1 MSDYPLRGFR
11 VIEVATGEAV
21 ALAAR
26 VMAGYGADVIKV
38 EPPAGDPARR
48 TGPFPPGHAG
58 PDDGAAWHYFNTGK
72 RSVVLDLHQAAGR
85 EVLAALAGHAQLVL
99 TDVPVAAR
107 EAQGLL
113 RDQLTAGAPALSVV
127 SVTPYGESGPYA
139 GWSASEIT
147 EFAIGGQMSLM
158 GDPDREPLKAF
169 HNQAECQASLHVLGA
184 ALAALLVTARGGGGQ
199 YVELS
204 VQELQVSALEA
215 QGPMAFNGD
224 TLPATLLR
232 MGNGGRA
239 TWSQFEC
246 KDGYVGCFVNVMNLP
261 SFFRAIGHPELLS
274 KSQDDEFLR
283 GEGFK
288 LVQEWCAARTKQEV
302 YDTAVEFG
310 APMSYVAEP
319 PDILANPDIARTGV
333 WRTVAHPVTGWLRVP
348 GPPFRSDDM
357 AFDFTPAPSLGEH
370 TAGVLADVIGLS
382 QDDLGLLTAQ
392 AGAASRDG
400 ATNAEAPA
408 QGGTA

>member
-1 MSDYPLRGFR
+1 MSDYPLRGYR
-11 VIEVATGEAV
+11 VVEVATGEAA

-38 EPPAGDPARR
+38 EPPAGDPTRR
-48 TGPFPPGHAG
+48 VGPFPPGHAG
-58 PDDGAAWHYFNTGK
+58 PDDGAAWHYFHTGK

-85 EVLAALAGHAQLVL
+85 QILAALADQAQLLL
-99 TDVPVAAR
+99 TDVPVADR
-107 EAQGLL
+107 EAQGLSRERL
-113 RDQLTAGAPALSVV
+113 VAAAPALSIV
-127 SVTPYGESGPYA
+127 SVTPYGETGPYA
-139 GWSASEIT
+139 DWSASEIT
-147 EFAIGGQMSLM
+147 EFAVGGQMSLM

-184 ALAALLVTARGGGGQ
+184 ALAALLVTSRGGDGQ
-199 YVELS
+199 YVEIS
-204 VQELQVSALEA
+204 VQEVQASALEA

-224 TLPATLLR
+224 QLPAALLR

-246 KDGYVGCFVNVMNLP
+246 ADGYVGCFVNVMNLP
-261 SFFRAIGHPELLS
+261 SFFRAIGHPELLD

-283 GEGFK
+283 GEGYK
-288 LVQEWCAARTKQEV
+288 LVQEWCAARTKKEV

-319 PDILANPDIARTGV
+319 ADIIANPDIARTGV
-333 WRTVAHPVTGWLRVP
+333 WRTVRHPVAGWVRVP

-357 AFDFTPAPSLGEH
+357 FFDLTPAPSIGEH
-370 TAGVLADVIGLS
+370 TAAVLGDVIGLG
-382 QDDLGLLTAQ
+382 QEELELMNGQ
-392 AGAASRDG
+392 AGAASRN
-400 ATNAEAPA
+400 AVTNRAKAA
-408 QGGTA
+408 S